1 MADTRHFFVLGLGS
15 FGSAMAMRLSEN
27 GCRVTGVDADPERVE
42 MLKDVLYEAV
52 AADTTDRLVLKQ
64 LGIAQA
70 SAVFISLGENIE
82 PSLLATLHARELGAR
97 RILVKGV
104 TLEHGKILDA
114 LGVERVIFPEVEM
127 ARTWADRVT
136 WPNVLDFLP
145 VDAEYDFIEMAV
157 PDALFGKTLKQA
169 DLRNRY
175 GIWVLGVKDAL
186 TSRLEILPTPD
197 FRLSDDQ
204 MMLLIAKKTDM
215 AKFRD
220 LV

>member
-1 MADTRHFFVLGLGS
+1 MAEVRHFFVLGLGS
-15 FGSAMAMRLSEN
+15 FGTAMATKLASN
-27 GCRVTGVDADPERVE
+27 GMRVTGVDSDPERAE
-42 MLKDVLYEAV
+42 ALKDVLYEAV
-52 AADTTDRLVLKQ
+52 TADTTDRQVLKQ
-64 LGIAQA
+64 LGIANSA
-70 SAVFISLGENIE
+70 AVFISLGESIE

-104 TLEHGKILDA
+104 TIEHGKILDA

-127 ARTWADRVT
+127 ARMWADRVT
-136 WPNVLDFLP
+136 WPNILDFLP
-145 VDAEYDFIEMAV
+145 VDSEYDFIEMAV

-186 TSRLEILPTPD
+186 TSKLEILPSPD
-197 FRLSDDQ
+197 YRLSDDQ

-215 AKFRD
+215 ARFRD
-220 LV
+220 LL